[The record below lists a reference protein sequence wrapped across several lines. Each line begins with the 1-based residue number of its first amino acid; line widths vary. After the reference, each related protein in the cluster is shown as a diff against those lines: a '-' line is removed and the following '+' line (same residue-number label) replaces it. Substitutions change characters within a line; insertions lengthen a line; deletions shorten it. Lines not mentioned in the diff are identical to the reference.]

1 MIARLLGKLDASRRA
16 CWLRRSITQALA
28 LNRTEVRPDGLRAGE
43 ISLRLAISWRARDVH
58 PWDHDLVGERR
69 ARRLMEQTFLDTEA
83 ALERLFVNL
92 PEVDLIDFK
101 VLETDV
107 RKDGILMSGS
117 ISRLDFETW
126 HPSSTVMRLKLLGV
140 HYKLVNLRFVPLD
153 TTASEPNTS
162 SSEISSPHANR
173 SYMGATHAREAE
185 NGTKQAWHQDKAGP
199 H

>member
-69 ARRLMEQTFLDTEA
+69 ARRLMEQTFSDTEA

-92 PEVDLIDFK
+92 PEVDLIDFR
-101 VLETDV
+101 VLETDA
-107 RKDGILMSGS
+107 RRDGILMRGS

-126 HPSSTVMRLKLLGV
+126 HPSSKVMRLKLLGV
-140 HYKLVNLRFVPLD
+140 NYNLVNLCFMPLD
-153 TTASEPNTS
+153 TTTSEPNTS
-162 SSEISSPHANR
+162 NSEINAQLANQSYKEVIHA
-173 SYMGATHAREAE
+173 SGTE